1 MNQDPDKY
9 PIPRM
14 SDTLVFLDRS
24 TTDRGDLD
32 FTALESLGRLVS
44 YPTST
49 PAETRERVAT
59 ADIVLTNKVVLG
71 SAEMDAAPR
80 LKLIQV
86 VATGVNNIDLE
97 AARARRLAVCN
108 VSGYSTEA
116 VAQHVFASLLNLV
129 TNVHRFAAE
138 PQRWAASPVFTR
150 LDYPVSEL
158 AGKTLG
164 IVGLGSIGRA
174 VARIGAAFGMRVVAY
189 ARGASDSSGD
199 IPRLAPEE
207 FFASCDAITLHCPLT
222 PETRHF
228 INAATLAKMKP
239 GAVLVNTGRGD
250 LIHEA
255 DLVAA
260 LRSGSLRAAAVDVLT
275 PEPPAPDHPFL
286 AAVAA
291 GLDNL
296 FITPHSAWSAVE
308 ARQRLL
314 DGIVANLV
322 AFRGGERVNRVD

>member
-1 MNQDPDKY
+1 
-9 PIPRM
+9 M

-138 PQRWAASPVFTR
+138 PQRWAASPIFTR

-322 AFRGGERVNRVD
+322 AFRGGGRVNRVD

>member
-1 MNQDPDKY
+1 MNHDPDKY

-49 PAETRERVAT
+49 PAETRERVAS
-59 ADIVLTNKVVLG
+59 ADIVLTNKAVLG

-80 LKLIQV
+80 LKLVQV

-97 AARARRLAVCN
+97 AARARGLAVCN

-138 PQRWAASPVFTR
+138 PQRWAASPIFTR

-286 AAVAA
+286 AA

-314 DGIVANLV
+314 DGIVANIV

>member
-1 MNQDPDKY
+1 MNHHPDTHT
-9 PIPRM
+9 PFPRM

-97 AARARRLAVCN
+97 AARARGLAVCN

-158 AGKTLG
+158 SGKTLG

-199 IPRLAPEE
+199 IPRLTPEE

-286 AAVAA
+286 AA

>member
-1 MNQDPDKY
+1 
-9 PIPRM
+9 M

-49 PAETRERVAT
+49 PAETRGRLDA
-59 ADIVLTNKVVLG
+59 ADIVLTNKAVLG
-71 SAEMDAAPR
+71 AAEMDAAPR

-97 AARARRLAVCN
+97 AARARGLAVCN

-138 PQRWAASPVFTR
+138 PERWATSPIFTR

-189 ARGASDSSGD
+189 ARGASDPSGD
-199 IPRLAPEE
+199 IPRLAPDE

-239 GAVLVNTGRGD
+239 GTVLINTGRGD

-260 LRSGSLRAAAVDVLT
+260 LRAGTLRAAAVDVLT

-296 FITPHSAWSAVE
+296 FITPHTAWSAVE

-314 DGIVANLV
+314 DGIVANIG
-322 AFRGGERVNRVD
+322 AFRRGERVNRVD

>member
-1 MNQDPDKY
+1 
-9 PIPRM
+9 M

>member
-1 MNQDPDKY
+1 
-9 PIPRM
+9 M
-14 SDTLVFLDRS
+14 SETIVFLDRA

-32 FTALESLGRLVS
+32 FTAFESLGRLVS
-44 YPTST
+44 HPAST
-49 PAETRERVAT
+49 REETRARIAG
-59 ADIVLTNKVVLG
+59 AGIVLTNKAVLG
-71 SAEMDAAPR
+71 PEEMDAAPR

-97 AARARRLAVCN
+97 AARARGLAVCN

-129 TNVHRFAAE
+129 TNVHRYAAE
-138 PQRWAASPVFTR
+138 PALWAASPVFTR
-150 LDYPVSEL
+150 LDHPVTEL

-164 IVGLGSIGRA
+164 IVGLGLIGRA
-174 VARIGAAFGMRVVAY
+174 VARIGAAFGMSVVAY
-189 ARGASDSSGD
+189 ARGAGDSTGG
-199 IPRLAPEE
+199 IPRLGPGE
-207 FFASCDAITLHCPLT
+207 FFAACDAITLHCPLT

-228 INAATLAKMKP
+228 IDAAALSRMKP
-239 GAVLVNTGRGD
+239 SAVLVNTGRGD
-250 LIHEA
+250 LVHEA

-260 LRSGSLRAAAVDVLT
+260 LRERRIRAAAVDVLT

-296 FITPHSAWSAVE
+296 LITPHTAWSAVE

-314 DGIVANLV
+314 DGVAANIR
-322 AFRGGERVNRVD
+322 AFRAGERRNRID

>member
-1 MNQDPDKY
+1 
-9 PIPRM
+9 M

-59 ADIVLTNKVVLG
+59 ADIVLTNKAVLG

-97 AARARRLAVCN
+97 AARARGLAVCN

-138 PQRWAASPVFTR
+138 PQRWAASPIFTR

-286 AAVAA
+286 AA

-314 DGIVANLV
+314 DGIVANIV

>member
-1 MNQDPDKY
+1 
-9 PIPRM
+9 M

-49 PAETRERVAT
+49 REETRGRLGS
-59 ADIVLTNKVVLG
+59 ADIVLTNKAVLG
-71 SAEMDAAPR
+71 PEEMDAAPA

-97 AARARRLAVCN
+97 AARARGLAVCN

-116 VAQHVFASLLNLV
+116 VAQHVFASLLNLA

-138 PQRWAASPVFTR
+138 PERWATSPIFTR
-150 LDYPVSEL
+150 LDYPVTEL

-189 ARGASDSSGD
+189 ARGASDSSGE
-199 IPRLAPEE
+199 IPRLAPDE

-228 INAATLAKMKP
+228 INATTLAKMKP
-239 GAVLVNTGRGD
+239 GAILINTGRGD
-250 LIHEA
+250 LIEES

-260 LRSGSLRAAAVDVLT
+260 LRAGTLRAAAVDVLT

-296 FITPHSAWSAVE
+296 FITPHTAWSAVE

-314 DGIVANLV
+314 DGIVANIE
-322 AFRGGERVNRVD
+322 AFRKGERVNRVD

>member
-1 MNQDPDKY
+1 
-9 PIPRM
+9 M

-97 AARARRLAVCN
+97 AARARGLAVCN

-158 AGKTLG
+158 SGKTLG

-286 AAVAA
+286 AA

>member
-1 MNQDPDKY
+1 
-9 PIPRM
+9 M

-228 INAATLAKMKP
+228 INDATLAKMKP

>member
-1 MNQDPDKY
+1 
-9 PIPRM
+9 M

-71 SAEMDAAPR
+71 GAEMDAAPR

-97 AARARRLAVCN
+97 AARARGLAVCN

-138 PQRWAASPVFTR
+138 PQRWAASPIFTR

-207 FFASCDAITLHCPLT
+207 FFASCDAISLHCPLT

>member
-1 MNQDPDKY
+1 
-9 PIPRM
+9 M

-228 INAATLAKMKP
+228 INDATLAKMKP
-239 GAVLVNTGRGD
+239 GTVLINTGRGD

>member
-1 MNQDPDKY
+1 
-9 PIPRM
+9 M

-97 AARARRLAVCN
+97 AARARGLAVCN

>member
-1 MNQDPDKY
+1 
-9 PIPRM
+9 M

-59 ADIVLTNKVVLG
+59 ADIVLTNKAVLG

-80 LKLIQV
+80 LKLVQV

-97 AARARRLAVCN
+97 AARARGLAVCN

-138 PQRWAASPVFTR
+138 PQRWAASPIFTR

-286 AAVAA
+286 AA

-314 DGIVANLV
+314 DGIVANIV